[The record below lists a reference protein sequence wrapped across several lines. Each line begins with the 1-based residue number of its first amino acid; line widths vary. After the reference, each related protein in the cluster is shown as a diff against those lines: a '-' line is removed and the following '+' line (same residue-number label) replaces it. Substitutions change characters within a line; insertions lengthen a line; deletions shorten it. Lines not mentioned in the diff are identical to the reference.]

1 MQTIKGG
8 YSFIEFDSDPNF
20 TTPKRI
26 YKLLKTGTNFTPKS
40 LTEELADN
48 KPATAVKALDLSI
61 RSADVDDSVGSAY
74 AALKAAEE
82 ARTPLY
88 FRLVHLLG
96 EELMVHNCDAAWS
109 EYVAPNATSQVQN
122 DFKQEG
128 TGSELLVFS
137 GPVAGDAVIASAI
150 VDVDLTEVMVL
161 KVWVSTWLAKAA
173 NDLKL
178 MLADNVDWIETI
190 PLPALKAGRIWEDIP
205 VVLKDP
211 SALADIVSLGIKSAV
226 GVGAPDRIEIDAIRG
241 VKARVTILN
250 DVIVNVMFEKNEAG
264 KFNAIK
270 VTGVG
275 FADSESNLYSNNY

>member
-1 MQTIKGG
+1 MQTVKGG

-20 TTPKRI
+20 TAPKRI
-26 YKLLKTGTNFTPKS
+26 YKLLKTGTGFTPKT
-40 LTEELADN
+40 LTEEMADN
-48 KPATAVKALDLSI
+48 KSAAVAKGVDLSI
-61 RSADVDDSVGSAY
+61 RSADVDDGVASAY
-74 AALKAAEE
+74 AALKSAEE

-88 FRLVHLLG
+88 FRLVHILG
-96 EELMVHNCDAAWS
+96 NEMMVHNCDAAWS

-137 GPVAGDAVIASAI
+137 GPVAGDALIASAI

-190 PLPALKAGRIWEDIP
+190 PLPALRAGRLWEDIP
-205 VVLKDP
+205 VVLLNP
-211 SALADIVSLGIKSAV
+211 AALPDIVSIGIKSAA

-241 VKARVTILN
+241 VKARVTILK
-250 DVIVNVMFEKNEAG
+250 DVIVNVIFEKNESG
-264 KFNAIK
+264 KFNAMK
-270 VTGVG
+270 LTGVG
-275 FADSESNLYSNNY
+275 FADSEANLLTNNF